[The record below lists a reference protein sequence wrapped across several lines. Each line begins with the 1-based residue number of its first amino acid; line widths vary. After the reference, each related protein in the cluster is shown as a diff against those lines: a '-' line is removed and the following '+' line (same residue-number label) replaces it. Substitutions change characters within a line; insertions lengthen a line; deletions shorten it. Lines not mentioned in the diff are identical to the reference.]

1 MPPADPQARE
11 ADACLRPSAL
21 VSVRD
26 LRIAFPLLRGTV
38 IRRRVGA
45 LRAVD
50 GVSLDIARGETV
62 GLVGE
67 SGCGKST
74 FARAVLGLVRPTGGE
89 VVFDGTSL
97 GHLPAAGMRGMRRR
111 MQMIFQDS
119 FASLSPRMKVADI
132 IAEPIDIHRRFDAA
146 RRRRRIEQVMRLVG
160 LDPALASR
168 YPHEFSAA
176 RGSASTSRGP
186 WRRSPSSSCA
196 TSPCPRSTSPSRRRS
211 STSWRRFSAAW
222 DSRSCSSPTTS
233 RWSGH
238 LCNRIAVMYLGRVV
252 EVTEGE
258 RLVAHPRHPYT
269 RALLSA
275 VPVPD
280 PEREA
285 ERTARREVLEG
296 DPPSPLAPPAGC
308 RFCTRCPSAREVMR
322 RRRIDCASVE
332 PTLVQVEAGHHVAC
346 HLDAG

>member
-1 MPPADPQARE
+1 M
-11 ADACLRPSAL
+11 
-21 VSVRD
+21 V
-26 LRIAFPLLRGTV
+26 
-38 IRRRVGA
+38 RRRVGA

-74 FARAVLGLVRPTGGE
+74 LARAVLGLVRPTGGD
-89 VVFDGTSL
+89 VVFDGTPL
-97 GHLPAAGMRGMRRR
+97 RDLPDAAMRGMRRR

-146 RRRRRIEQVMRLVG
+146 RRRQRIEQVMGLVG

-168 YPHEFSAA
+168 YPHEFSGGQRQRINIA
-176 RGSASTSRGP
+176 RALAPEPEFVVCDEPVSSLDVSIQAQIINLLQELQ
-186 WRRSPSSSCA
+186 RRLGLTLLFISHDLA
-196 TSPCPRSTSPSRRRS
+196 VVR
-211 STSWRRFSAAW
+211 
-222 DSRSCSSPTTS
+222 
-233 RWSGH
+233 H
-238 LCNRIAVMYLGRVV
+238 LCNRIAVMYLGRLV
-252 EVTEGE
+252 EVTERE

-269 RALLSA
+269 CALLSA

-296 DPPSPLAPPAGC
+296 DPPSPLTPPAGC
-308 RFCTRCPSAREVMR
+308 RFCTRCPSAAVAMR
-322 RRRIDCASVE
+322 RRGIDCARVE
-332 PTLVQVEAGHHVAC
+332 PALVQVETGHHVAC
-346 HLDAG
+346 HLHAG